1 VVIELVEERIT
12 SDDLKSLLERIG
24 NEIYKKLSNVLEDI
38 TTLQVITVTGKEH
51 VIRVKEKKDI
61 NGKTFVARRWTEIT
75 DENVIAKTIIEIDG
89 DIVLKLPTDENDKV
103 HINREIM
110 ELHEKNVKIAVE
122 NWRAFLSGIMEV
134 CEGLIKFIK

>member
-1 VVIELVEERIT
+1 MVIELVEERIT

>member
-1 VVIELVEERIT
+1 VEERIT